1 MGASDEYSHQEGNQV
16 RGQLG
21 ITSFPPEILLSCGPA
36 AEGAELGYDRLSPL
50 HTTLEPYA
58 PTLYFAAS
66 IAMYIVMNDICYGFT
81 DLADEWSS
89 LKCRNKKNQ

>member
-1 MGASDEYSHQEGNQV
+1 MGTSDECSHQEGNQV

-58 PTLYFAAS
+58 PALHFTAS
-66 IAMYIVMNDICYGFT
+66 ITICVVINDIYYGI
-81 DLADEWSS
+81 ADY
-89 LKCRNKKNQ
+89 C